1 MKREISIFGEECHQ
15 CCQFVIL
22 EILKTTWLCT
32 IKLIISFQFSLFLW
46 FNFRNQSNHVKNFFS
61 PTRIYYSAML
71 KARISC
77 FQNHDSQVFFSYDLY
92 KIKKVG
98 GKYSCMRQRQRQMWW
113 YCVTNWFIYM
123 TKQNSVIRVIYLF
136 NIITQFI
143 EMFTSSLNNKIYWN
157 TTANWIYKLLHR

>member
-1 MKREISIFGEECHQ
+1 MSSMLP
-15 CCQFVIL
+15 FVI
-22 EILKTTWLCT
+22 IQKLKTTWLCT
-32 IKLIISFQFSLFLW
+32 IKLIISFQFSLLLW

-136 NIITQFI
+136 NIITQLLKCLPLHLTITCTQIQPQIEFI
-143 EMFTSSLNNKIYWN
+143 
-157 TTANWIYKLLHR
+157 NWYIVKNDYDHD

>member
-1 MKREISIFGEECHQ
+1 MSSMLPIYNNWN
-15 CCQFVIL
+15 
-22 EILKTTWLCT
+22 TWNNLIMLT
-32 IKLIISFQFSLFLW
+32 IKLIISFQFFLPLW

-157 TTANWIYKLLHR
+157 TTANWIYKLLHS